1 MKTAMACSLALGLAA
16 ATIGAGADGLDCCKG
31 PGARAAA
38 GCPAGDCKIC
48 LDTNG
53 MTVAEMARRLSEE
66 IGVEVRV
73 QGPSFETLKLKL
85 CAPTPEVALTLIARP
100 RPVPPYLRLVEAS
113 ACWNASKMMRCLSA
127 GMPIP
132 VSDTSN
138 ATTDGAALRL
148 RLSGLQPSMAGR
160 LVTFTFQGA
169 AASSAAFLTAAQAGG
184 VLIADRPL
192 TGKVT
197 FHGKGVPVSM
207 LLDAIAVASGQPWK
221 PGYLLQLGPETLVTG
236 RGARPM
242 GGAKGILRTR
252 PGSTP
257 THLHPSPTGTQGIAP
272 APGSIVRD
280 PAGEVERLE
289 KEAFRRQQLG
299 EWAGVF
305 TQESPRE
312 TRRAIRDLR
321 IRVETT
327 IQKLESYPPQNRH
340 LGFAMWRAR
349 YERMLEDYKHL
360 APEQQKQVQPVLDV
374 MKYFAAPSN

>member
-1 MKTAMACSLALGLAA
+1 MKTAMACSLALGLTA
-16 ATIGAGADGLDCCKG
+16 ATLGAGADGLDCCKG

-53 MTVAEMARRLSEE
+53 MTVAELARRLSEK

-85 CAPTPEVALTLIARP
+85 CAPTPEAALTQIA
-100 RPVPPYLRLVEAS
+100 
-113 ACWNASKMMRCLSA
+113 
-127 GMPIP
+127 
-132 VSDTSN
+132 
-138 ATTDGAALRL
+138 AALHGRW
-148 RLSGLQPSMAGR
+148 RPAYIFGAGSPAPQPSMAGR

-236 RGARPM
+236 RSARPK
-242 GGAKGILRTR
+242 GGAEGILRTR
-252 PGSTP
+252 PGSPP
-257 THLHPSPTGTQGIAP
+257 THLHPSPTGAHGIAP
-272 APGSIVRD
+272 APGSIVMD

-374 MKYFAAPSN
+374 MKYFAAPLN